1 MKPSIFLSHNIK
13 DKEFVRRLATDLD
26 CHGVRVWLDEAEL
39 KLGDSL
45 IEKIRE
51 GIDGVDYVAVIL
63 SENSIK
69 SKWVQK
75 EIDVAMTLEISGKEI
90 KVLPLML
97 ERCELP
103 GFLLGKMYADFTE
116 KSKYISSF
124 EQLTNSMNIVFNRSA
139 LIGKTDSSNL
149 GQAIDKASGQLL
161 FFYPKPFHR
170 PFQYIGMRV
179 EDAAKEIGGSP
190 NQVGNIIIDTEE
202 IRMVLEAEGSFI
214 NYIDVDIKKA
224 SPCMQNKEFDSEPI
238 LGCLSI
244 NPSELDLVNKKT
256 HYHHYMDHKRK
267 LKISVSCL
275 YDGGPLSVGFSAKY
289 YNMK

>member
-13 DKEFVRRLATDLD
+13 DKDFVRKLALDLD
-26 CHGVRVWLDEAEL
+26 CHGLKVWLDEAEL
-39 KLGDSL
+39 KIGDSL

-51 GIDGVDYVAVIL
+51 GIDSVDYVAVVL
-63 SENSIK
+63 SPNSIQ

-103 GFLLGKMYADFTE
+103 GFLLGKFYADFTQD
-116 KSKYISSF
+116 SKYLSSF
-124 EQLTNSMNIVFNRSA
+124 ELLTSTMGIVFNKSV
-139 LIGKTDSSNL
+139 LLGKSNAANL
-149 GQAIDKASGQLL
+149 GQAIEKASNQLL

-170 PFQYIGMRV
+170 PFQYIGMSIA
-179 EDAAKEIGGSP
+179 DAAKEIGKSP
-190 NQVGNIIIDTEE
+190 NKVGNIIIDTDDCH
-202 IRMVLEAEGSFI
+202 MFLEAEGNFV
-214 NYIDVDIKKA
+214 NYVEVDIKKA
-224 SPCMQNKEFDSEPI
+224 SPCLQNQEFDSEPL

-244 NPSELDLVNKKT
+244 NPSELDLVAKKP
-256 HYHHYMDHKRK
+256 HYHHYSDHKRK
-267 LKISVSCL
+267 LKISVSCS

-289 YNMK
+289 YNM

>member
-1 MKPSIFLSHNIK
+1 MTPSIFLSHNIYDK
-13 DKEFVRRLATDLD
+13 DFVRKLALDLQ

-39 KLGDSL
+39 KIGDSL

-63 SENSIK
+63 SPNSIN

-103 GFLLGKMYADFTE
+103 GFLLGKFYGDFTE
-116 KSKYISSF
+116 ESKYHDSF
-124 EQLTNSMNIVFNRSA
+124 KLLVNTMGIVFNKSA
-139 LIGKTDSSNL
+139 LIGKSKASNL
-149 GQAIDKASGQLL
+149 GQAIEKAEKQLL

-170 PFQYIGMRV
+170 PFQYIGMSIS
-179 EDAAKEIGGSP
+179 DAAKSVGGSP
-190 NQVGNIIIDTEE
+190 NNVGNIIIESEDC
-202 IRMVLEAEGSFI
+202 RLFLEAEGNFI
-214 NYIDVDIKKA
+214 NYVEVDIKKTA
-224 SPCMQNKEFDSEPI
+224 PCSQKHEFDSEPI

-244 NPSELDLVNKKT
+244 NPSELDLEKKKI
-256 HYHHYMDHKRK
+256 HYHYYSDHKRK

-275 YDGGPLSVGFSAKY
+275 GEGEPLTVGFSPKY
-289 YNMK
+289 YKM